1 MPNTKSRRSI
11 STSLDWIYEKKIRW
25 VNHIQFIQFIM
36 IFILWGFQRY
46 ITTFWSCHFSIV
58 DIQACAGDDDHHGPF
73 LARKF
78 AAPAGG
84 VVHLEVAA
92 ARRLLLRRTGSPGS
106 RVAEANNIFTCGQ
119 KFNIVKQHILGW
131 LVLWNIIYIFF
142 SIYWECHHPN
152 WRTHICQRG
161 GSTTNQ

>member
-1 MPNTKSRRSI
+1 
-11 STSLDWIYEKKIRW
+11 
-25 VNHIQFIQFIM
+25 M

-142 SIYWECHHPN
+142 HILGMSSSQLTNSYLSEGWLNHQPVGDVPNSKWRIYRDCFEVS
-152 WRTHICQRG
+152 RDIFSG
-161 GSTTNQ
+161 GAKSWCRFLQ